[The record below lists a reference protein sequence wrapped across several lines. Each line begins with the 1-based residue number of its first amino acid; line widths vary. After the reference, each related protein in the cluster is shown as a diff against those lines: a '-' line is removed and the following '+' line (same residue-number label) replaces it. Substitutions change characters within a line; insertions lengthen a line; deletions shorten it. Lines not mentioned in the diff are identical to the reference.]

1 MAIGER
7 IHFFRILRGMTQKYL
22 GTIVGFPERSAD
34 VRLAQ
39 YETPGR
45 RTSRAFQK
53 RKRKQEQE
61 NRKRNL
67 LLHWHRL
74 WMFPLMPLM
83 CRTLTAIS
91 D

>member
-7 IHFFRILRGMTQKYL
+7 IHFFRILRGMTQKYQNL
-22 GTIVGFPERSAD
+22 RVSVPE
-34 VRLAQ
+34 VLLH
-39 YETPGR
+39 GC

-74 WMFPLMPLM
+74 WMFPLMPSM
-83 CRTLTAIS
+83 CLTLTAIS